1 MLEAK
6 HRTGCLIDQS
16 HAHNT
21 IYGVD
26 SCILSV
32 VLYNIVSKLKGID
45 NIMEVKVRATLKS
58 LSVDLT
64 ADSGPLLKAVISG
77 TCACGLYCFVNVND

>member
-1 MLEAK
+1 ML
-6 HRTGCLIDQS
+6 
-16 HAHNT
+16 T
-21 IYGVD
+21 ILYMWWIMRII
-26 SCILSV
+26 ILYTV
-32 VLYNIVSKLKGID
+32 VSKLKGID

-77 TCACGLYCFVNVND
+77 ICTCGIIYNTVS